1 MNIVLTLGQ
10 IENSLLEH
18 EFCSSILADHE
29 KANHIAINKA
39 FAHPDYG
46 FRVRPVVGGYTIIG
60 RKRGVKNNGFSLDV
74 KVNKTL
80 LE

>member
-1 MNIVLTLGQ
+1 MDITLGQ
-10 IENSLLEH
+10 LQDSLLDH
-18 EFCSSILADHE
+18 EFCSSVLVE
-29 KANHIAINKA
+29 QENANHIAINKA

-46 FRVRPVVGGYTIIG
+46 FRVKPVVGGYSIVG
-60 RKRGVKNNGFSLDV
+60 RKRGIKANGFTLDS